1 MAAPDPFRR
10 RLRVH
15 WLVWVGIAVVVLGT
29 GPLLAIIA
37 AAALGW
43 TDAAAALGWTDDPNS
58 NPVGPGLL
66 AGCTF
71 VPGLVLGA
79 TGAVLTIVEYM
90 RDRPGTGG

>member
-15 WLVWVGIAVVVLGT
+15 PLAWAGIAVVVLGT

-43 TDAAAALGWTDDPNS
+43 TDDPNP
-58 NPVGPGLL
+58 NPVGPGIL
-66 AGCTF
+66 AMCTL
-71 VPGLVLGA
+71 VPGLALGA
-79 TGAVLTIVEYM
+79 TGAVLTVLEYV
-90 RDRPGTGG
+90 RDRPGRGG